1 MKKILIASLIA
12 AQTLAV
18 AQPAFAATLDD
29 QPTMTQQSRGTFAG
43 ARLRIPLGGEKPTPR
58 AGLAFTAMQRSG
70 TSDGR
75 SSLRFSEGVEFGFA
89 GSTKPRLMLAGQP
102 VSATRLGLA
111 DDGDKDGGLSTLGTV
126 AIVVGGLLVAGAIGY
141 AILLHEAQ
149 KNVNY

>member
-111 DDGDKDGGLSTLGTV
+111 DGDEDKDGGPSTLGTV
-126 AIVVGGLLVAGAIGY
+126 AIVVTGLLLAGAIGY
-141 AILLHEAQ
+141 AIHLRERAEHSE
-149 KNVNY
+149 